1 MNQSE
6 QGRVFV
12 NQSLASH
19 KTLAVWVLGSLP
31 TTTMPDT
38 CLKFHQRLSNEC
50 SFGMC
55 IAFGSGVFAE
65 PCQSFLSQHQGT
77 LEIAEGYTFVCSFYV
92 SSFCIFH
99 VKSNFPLMMISSNA
113 QNEITIV
120 CYSLNLTWILL
131 IKKGFLSNLLNYN
144 KYQYVINVFIL
155 KKGSFA
161 TLCHIYNSCLH

>member
-6 QGRVFV
+6 KGRVFL

-55 IAFGSGVFAE
+55 IAFGSAVFAE
-65 PCQSFLSQHQGT
+65 PRQPFLSQHQGT
-77 LEIAEGYTFVCSFYV
+77 LEIAEGYALAYSFYV
-92 SSFCIFH
+92 SSFCTFH
-99 VKSNFPLMMISSNA
+99 VKTNFPLTISSNA
-113 QNEITIV
+113 QNEITFV
-120 CYSLNLTWILL
+120 CY
-131 IKKGFLSNLLNYN
+131 
-144 KYQYVINVFIL
+144 
-155 KKGSFA
+155 
-161 TLCHIYNSCLH
+161 